1 MSARSRAS
9 AHWEGTTDTGAGTVT
24 TASDALH
31 QHPLLWQARIGEKTG
46 TTPEELLASAWA
58 GCYAMAF
65 GFELG
70 KAGHPAKMM
79 DVDAE
84 LAFIATDGGF
94 EIGKGKLSVRA
105 DVPGID
111 NDTFM
116 KIAEAAKGGCPVS
129 VALGTIAD
137 DAKLEAK
144 LTTAAAH

>member
-1 MSARSRAS
+1 
-9 AHWEGTTDTGAGTVT
+9 
-24 TASDALH
+24 
-31 QHPLLWQARIGEKTG
+31 
-46 TTPEELLASAWA
+46 
-58 GCYAMAF
+58 
-65 GFELG
+65 
-70 KAGHPAKMM
+70 MM